1 METAEKPAIIF
12 VGSKRKQ
19 VRRKGPPL
27 QPQDLS
33 SGVPE
38 AVLDTNVVF
47 DWLVFAD
54 PGVTRLFAAVQDR
67 AVRWVATEAML
78 DELRHVLGR
87 PPLLARRPQALEDAI
102 AARCTVVDT
111 PPEVR
116 RTLLCSDPDDQKF
129 IDLALHRRTP
139 WLISRDR
146 ALLKLARRARPH
158 GVQVCPPA
166 HWSPPDDSAP
176 KTPP

>member
-1 METAEKPAIIF
+1 M
-12 VGSKRKQ
+12 
-19 VRRKGPPL
+19 KGPPL
-27 QPQDLS
+27 LPQDPPS
-33 SGVPE
+33 AAPE
-38 AVLDTNVVF
+38 AVLDTNVLL

-54 PGVTRLFAAVQDR
+54 PGVTRLFAAVRDG
-67 AVRWVATEAML
+67 ALRWVATEPML

-102 AARCTVVDT
+102 AARCAVVDT
-111 PPEVR
+111 PPELR

-146 ALLKLARRARPH
+146 ALLKLARRARSH

-166 HWSPPDDSAP
+166 HWSPPEDSAA
-176 KTPP
+176 KTRP